1 MPLISE
7 NWSNSL
13 LTGLRKVFVN
23 VYREQVSNVP
33 VLFNMLKSQKAQE
46 FDLLTDE
53 FKDFDVFNGQVP
65 YDDHVESYKT
75 TYTHQEYSRGFKV
88 ERKLVQDELYGTIQR
103 QPSFLALSAR
113 RRREK
118 DGASVFNNA
127 FNTGVTG
134 GDTLSLCNSAHTS
147 KNSSTTQSNT
157 GVLSLTAANVEA
169 TRRSMI
175 KFRTGR
181 DGIMDVH
188 PDMLLVPIDQEEQAW
203 EILNS
208 KGKVDSAQ
216 NNVNFHYGKYKLL
229 VWPNYMTSATNW
241 FFIDSIYMKQLLMW
255 FDRQPVQF
263 FTDQAFG
270 PLVAAFAG
278 YMRYSF
284 GFSDW
289 RWVFGQ
295 QGS

>member
-7 NWSNSL
+7 NWSNSI

-23 VYREQVSNVP
+23 YYREQVSNVP
-33 VLFNMLKSQKAQE
+33 VLFNMQKSEKAQE

-53 FKDFDVFNGQVP
+53 FKDFDVFNGQIA
-65 YDDHVESYKT
+65 YDDYKESYKT
-75 TYTHQEYSRGFKV
+75 TYTHQEYARGFKI
-88 ERKLVQDELYGTIQR
+88 ERKLVMDELYGTIQR
-103 QPSFLALSAR
+103 QPQLLGLSAR

-127 FNTGVTG
+127 FNSGFTG
-134 GDTLSLCNSAHTS
+134 GDALSLCNSAHTS
-147 KNSSTTQSNT
+147 SNSTTTQSNT

-175 KFRTGR
+175 KFRSGR
-181 DGIMDVH
+181 DGVVDIH
-188 PDMLLVPIDQEEQAW
+188 PDMLLVPIDLEEIGW

-216 NNVNFHYGKYKLL
+216 NNVNFHYGKYKML
-229 VWPNYMTSATNW
+229 VWPNYLTSASNW
-241 FFIDSIYMKQLLMW
+241 FFIDSTYMKQFLLW
-255 FDRQPVQF
+255 FDREPVQF
-263 FTDQAFG
+263 FKDQDFG
-270 PLVAAFAG
+270 TLVSAFAG

-284 GFSDW
+284 GWSHW
-289 RWVFGQ
+289 MWTFGQ
-295 QGS
+295 QG